1 MENIGLSGAPGS
13 TWFGMRSPEL
23 AWWVGTAD
31 CIYPEHPGQV
41 GLYRDVKVTYVPRH
55 PGQER
60 LHLGPRSLLQHC
72 QFHSLLVLFF
82 VCLFL
87 F

>member
-31 CIYPEHPGQV
+31 CIYPENPGHV
-41 GLYRDVKVTYVPRH
+41 GLYRDTKVICAMARRAAEAPSWT
-55 PGQER
+55 
-60 LHLGPRSLLQHC
+60 
-72 QFHSLLVLFF
+72 
-82 VCLFL
+82 
-87 F
+87 